1 MNLFGGDQIGYGDLG
16 PKSGSDMY
24 LTLLDD
30 AVDKQINSSG
40 PPFVGSFRSTEPLS
54 RLHGESIKGR
64 WTLVA
69 NSVTSDTG
77 SLSWK
82 ISANTNDSAPKSS
95 IERGKVF
102 TSSPYTHD
110 YKGFKSNIISISDED
125 TLKNLQVEISLKNE
139 TSNAVL
145 KETGFQLVSPN
156 DKSVTLYG
164 FNIGNKFESTDG
176 SNLFRTIFTDESQL
190 NVDQGKAPSLE
201 SLSPVRVFFFI
212 RNEDK
217 WRLEFGC

>member
-1 MNLFGGDQIGYGDLG
+1 M
-16 PKSGSDMY
+16 
-24 LTLLDD
+24 LDD

-156 DKSVTLYG
+156 DKSVTLMDL
-164 FNIGNKFESTDG
+164 ISEI
-176 SNLFRTIFTDESQL
+176 NLNQL
-190 NVDQGKAPSLE
+190 MDLISLGRF
-201 SLSPVRVFFFI
+201 SLTNRSLMLTKVKLLHWKV
-212 RNEDK
+212 
-217 WRLEFGC
+217 